1 MSDKISL
8 ENIKNAKLEGVA
20 DFLKSNEQLKIL
32 TKDFIPA
39 SVDVRAGKDFV
50 EIKILMATK
59 ELAASI
65 VNEVKEDK

>member
-20 DFLKSNEQLKIL
+20 DFLKSNEQLKTL
-32 TKDFIPA
+32 TKDFIPS

>member
-20 DFLKSNEQLKIL
+20 DFLKNNEQLKTL

-39 SVDVRAGKDFV
+39 SVDVNAGKDFV
-50 EIKILMATK
+50 EIKILMAAK

-65 VNEVKEDK
+65 VNKVKEDK

>member
-20 DFLKSNEQLKIL
+20 DFLKNNEQLKTL

-39 SVDVRAGKDFV
+39 SVDVNAGKDFV
-50 EIKILMATK
+50 EIKILMAAK
-59 ELAASI
+59 ELATSI
-65 VNEVKEDK
+65 VNKVKEDK